1 MKTPVKFAA
10 ISLVVIIG
18 LVAYMAR
25 DTHSVDERIS
35 SGSTST
41 SGANAIEFYCAAGMS
56 KPVDEIIAAYQKD
69 YPDRKVEVSY
79 SGSGTLLTKIRAQ
92 NSGDLYLA
100 ADSSYVHIAQEKGIA
115 EESIPV
121 ARLWPVI
128 VVKKGNPK
136 KILKVDDLLRE
147 DVRVNL
153 GNPEAASVGK
163 KTKKLMT
170 NLGKWGPLLE
180 AVDARGNFK
189 PTVNEIANDVKI
201 DAADAAIVWNSIASQ
216 YPELESV
223 EIEGAPIGVVTVCV
237 LKYATLPR
245 ATLHFARYLCAVDK
259 GLNIFRKHGFEA
271 AEGDVWD
278 EQPNIVYFAGG
289 LNRHAAEPIIS
300 AFEKREGCTVETTWM
315 GCGLLVSKMKGGETP
330 DVYHTCDAS
339 FHTMVEDRFGKLI
352 NISQTDIIIL
362 VPKENPKNIKS
373 LEDLTKP
380 GMKVGIGDPEKTA
393 MGKLTIDLLKDEE
406 IYNEIKPNIGN
417 PFPEAPM
424 VVGQVT
430 QGALDAGLVYVANA
444 HAQRDKVKMIRIDN
458 PLSSA
463 TQTYAIS
470 KTSKHKHLMQRLLS
484 RLQSSTGQENFI
496 NAGFEIIENLGLDN
510 E

>member
-1 MKTPVKFAA
+1 MKTPVKFAVG
-10 ISLVVIIG
+10 SLLVIIG
-18 LVAYMAR
+18 LAAFMAR
-25 DTHSVDERIS
+25 DTSPLKN
-35 SGSTST
+35 SGSTNPNS
-41 SGANAIEFYCAAGMS
+41 SSKSRAIEFYCAAGMS
-56 KPVDEIIAAYQKD
+56 KPMDEIIKAYRED
-69 YPDRKVEVSY
+69 FPERKVEVSY

-92 NSGDLYLA
+92 KSGDLYLA
-100 ADSSYVHIAQEKGIA
+100 ADTSYIQIAQEKELA

-121 ARLWPVI
+121 AQLWPVI

-136 KILKVDDLLRE
+136 KILKVDDLMRE

-163 KTKKLMT
+163 KTKKLMDR
-170 NLGKWGPLLE
+170 LGKWESLIK

-216 YPELESV
+216 YPELEAV
-223 EIEGAPIGVVTVCV
+223 EIEGAPRGTVTICV
-237 LKYATLPR
+237 LKFSRLPHE
-245 ATLHFARYLCAVDK
+245 TLHFARYICASDR
-259 GLNIFRKHGFEA
+259 GLKIFRKHGFDPVD
-271 AEGDVWD
+271 GDVWED
-278 EQPNIVYFAGG
+278 RPNIMYFAGG
-289 LNRHAAEPIIS
+289 LNRHATEPIIS
-300 AFEKREGCTVETTWM
+300 AFEKREGCTVETAWM

-339 FHTMVEDRFGKLI
+339 FHAMVEDRFGQLT

-362 VPKENPKNIKS
+362 VPKNNPKNIKS

-393 MGKLTIDLLKDEE
+393 MGKLTVDLLKDEGVYE
-406 IYNEIKPNIGN
+406 EMKANIDN

-444 HAQRDKVKMIRIDN
+444 HAQRDKVKMIRIEN

-463 TQTYAIS
+463 TQTYAVS
-470 KTSKHKHLMQRLLS
+470 KTSKHKHLMQRFLD
-484 RLQSSTGQENFI
+484 RLRSSAGQENFV
-496 NAGFEIIENLGLDN
+496 NAGFEVITSSNREN

>member
-1 MKTPVKFAA
+1 MKTPVKFAVG
-10 ISLVVIIG
+10 SLLMVIG
-18 LVAYMAR
+18 LTAFMAR
-25 DTHSVDERIS
+25 DTSIEDP
-35 SGSTST
+35 GSTDPNS
-41 SGANAIEFYCAAGMS
+41 SSKSRAIEFYCAAGMS
-56 KPVDEIIAAYQKD
+56 KPMDEIIKAYRED
-69 YPDRKVEVSY
+69 FPGRKVEVSY

-92 NSGDLYLA
+92 KSGDLYLA
-100 ADSSYVHIAQEKGIA
+100 ADTSYIQIAQEKELA

-136 KILKVDDLLRE
+136 KILKVDDLIRE

-163 KTKKLMT
+163 KTKKLMET
-170 NLGKWGPLLE
+170 LDKWESLKK

-216 YPELESV
+216 YPELEAV
-223 EIEGAPIGVVTVCV
+223 EIEGAPRGTVTICV
-237 LKYATLPR
+237 LKFARIPHE
-245 ATLHFARYLCAVDK
+245 TLHFARYICASDR
-259 GLNIFRKHGFEA
+259 GLKIFRKHGFDPVD
-271 AEGDVWD
+271 GDAWED
-278 EQPNIVYFAGG
+278 RPNIMYFAGG
-289 LNRHAAEPIIS
+289 LNRHATEPIIS
-300 AFEKREGCTVETTWM
+300 AFEKREGCTVETAWM

-339 FHTMVEDRFGKLI
+339 FHAMVEDRFGQLT

-362 VPKENPKNIKS
+362 IPKNNPKNIKS

-393 MGKLTIDLLKDEE
+393 MGKLTVDLLKDEGVYE
-406 IYNEIKPNIGN
+406 EIKENIGN

-444 HAQRDKVKMIRIDN
+444 HAQRDKVKMIRIEN

-463 TQTYAIS
+463 TQTYAVS
-470 KTSKHKHLMQRLLS
+470 KTSKHKHLMQRLLD
-484 RLQSSTGQENFI
+484 RLRSSAGQENFV
-496 NAGFEIIENLGLDN
+496 NAGFEVITGPNPEN